1 MRTITRCAS
10 KARASN
16 KMNEKLQKEILE
28 TLERIAAA
36 LERQEGYNTL
46 LTPEWE
52 SANSWVWQPED
63 HYLKPAGDGKKLP
76 LEMLVGLDQQTA
88 ILLQNTRQFA
98 EGYSANNALLWGARG
113 MGKSSLVK
121 AVHSRVIEETG
132 TPLILIEVFREDI
145 KTIPDLLDIIKPS
158 KGGRF
163 ILFCDDLSFAEGDM
177 EYKSL
182 KVILEGGVEERPEN
196 VLFYAT
202 SNRRHLMPRQM
213 MENERSTAIN
223 PAEAIEETVSLS
235 DRFGLWLGFHPC
247 SQDEY
252 LAMIDNYATD
262 IDLPVEKEELHREAL
277 EWAQTRGARSGRV
290 AMQFI
295 RHMAGRY
302 KIRNCP

>member
-1 MRTITRCAS
+1 
-10 KARASN
+10 
-16 KMNEKLQKEILE
+16 
-28 TLERIAAA
+28 
-36 LERQEGYNTL
+36 
-46 LTPEWE
+46 
-52 SANSWVWQPED
+52 
-63 HYLKPAGDGKKLP
+63 
-76 LEMLVGLDQQTA
+76 
-88 ILLQNTRQFA
+88 
-98 EGYSANNALLWGARG
+98 

-235 DRFGLWLGFHPC
+235 DRFGLWLGFIP
-247 SQDEY
+247 
-252 LAMIDNYATD
+252 
-262 IDLPVEKEELHREAL
+262 AL
-277 EWAQTRGARSGRV
+277 RTNTLR
-290 AMQFI
+290 
-295 RHMAGRY
+295 
-302 KIRNCP
+302 